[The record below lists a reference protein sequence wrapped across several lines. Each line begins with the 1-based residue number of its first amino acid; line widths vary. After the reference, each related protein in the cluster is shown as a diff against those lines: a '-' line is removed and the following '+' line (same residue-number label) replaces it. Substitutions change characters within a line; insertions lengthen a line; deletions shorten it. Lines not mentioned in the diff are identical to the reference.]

1 MLIPVLVFFACFGAG
16 VMSSARWLPDLASG
30 SVGGLAFFAVVGLIS
45 AALSMAGLHAY
56 SIIAELTSRPPGL
69 GIDKAEIVA
78 SGLRNIL
85 LDAGTLLGLAGIV
98 YLLAPPADDDETDEP
113 QTAAVSQEA

>member
-1 MLIPVLVFFACFGAG
+1 MLVPVLVFFACFGAG

-30 SVGGLAFFAVVGLIS
+30 SVGGLAFFAVVGLFA

-56 SIIAELTSRPPGL
+56 SIITELTSRPPGFP
-69 GIDKAEIVA
+69 IDKAEILA

-85 LDAGTLLGLAGIV
+85 LDAGTLVGLAGIV
-98 YLLAPPADDDETDEP
+98 YLLAPPADDETNEP
-113 QTAAVSQEA
+113 QTATLSQEA